1 MEDEPRNGGKIVTIV
16 KSAFRPDVVP
26 LQLKDLVPSK
36 DIHPRERKHAK
47 YRQIATS
54 LATVGLIEPLVVF
67 PLSKGYRVLDGHKR
81 LEILREQKVEEVDC
95 LLATTD
101 EAYTYNRRVNYLST
115 IGEHQMI
122 LRALRHNSEATIA
135 KVLNVDVST
144 IRKKRTLLVGIC
156 KEAVDVLKDRRVSS
170 KAFSPL
176 RRMKPVRQIA
186 AARLMVA
193 SNRYS
198 HNFAL
203 ALLAGT
209 SDEML
214 VDPKQSTKSKGLS
227 TEQRTRLVTETDSLL
242 DNIRGVEASY
252 GQEALTLSVCCRYLD
267 RLLTNKAVLK
277 YLEVRHPDVLGE
289 LQSLAAT
296 FHLESAASA
305 AT

>member
-1 MEDEPRNGGKIVTIV
+1 MTTV
-16 KSAFRPDVVP
+16 KSAFGPDVVR
-26 LQLKDLVPSK
+26 LLLKDLVPSK

-47 YRQIATS
+47 YRQIETS

-67 PLSKGYRVLDGHKR
+67 ALSKGFRVLDGHKR
-81 LEILREQKVEEVDC
+81 LDILRRRKVEEVDC
-95 LLATTD
+95 LLGTTD
-101 EAYTYNRRVNYLST
+101 EAYTYNRHANYLST
-115 IGEHQMI
+115 IGEHQMVM
-122 LRALRHNSEATIA
+122 RALRHNSEATIA

-144 IRKKRTLLVGIC
+144 IRKKRTLLDGIC
-156 KEAVDVLKDRRVSS
+156 KEAVDVLKDRRVSA

-198 HNFAL
+198 QNFAL

-227 TEQRTRLVTETDSLL
+227 TEQRTRLVAETDSLL
-242 DNIRGVEASY
+242 NNIKVVEASY
-252 GQEALTLSVCCRYLD
+252 GEEALTLSVCCRYLD
-267 RLLTNKAVLK
+267 RLLTNKTVLK
-277 YLEVRHPDVLGE
+277 YLEVRHSDVLVE
-289 LQSLAAT
+289 LQSLAAK
-296 FHLESAASA
+296 FQLESVANTAG
-305 AT
+305 